1 MPHVPIF
8 SLPTLPLPILPLA
21 GRFVMRVASVAD
33 VCSPQ
38 HHFLAVP
45 LPILPLPMQ
54 KPLLPMLPLPILLL
68 PILSLPMLPLPI
80 LLLPILSLPMLPL
93 PILPLPIQIQIQP
106 MLPPLPILPL
116 AGRFVM
122 RVASVVDVCSPQH
135 HFLAVPLPILPLPMP
150 MPQLDPLCDFSK
162 IVGEV

>member
-1 MPHVPIF
+1 MFFQHLELNRPLAVRGHQPSFGSVGPVDRRSLQHLPLPMPHVPIF

-45 LPILPLPMQ
+45 LLILPLPMQ

-68 PILSLPMLPLPI
+68 PILSLPI
-80 LLLPILSLPMLPL
+80 D
-93 PILPLPIQIQIQP
+93 
-106 MLPPLPILPL
+106 
-116 AGRFVM
+116 RK
-122 RVASVVDVCSPQH
+122 SVV
-135 HFLAVPLPILPLPMP
+135 
-150 MPQLDPLCDFSK
+150 
-162 IVGEV
+162 